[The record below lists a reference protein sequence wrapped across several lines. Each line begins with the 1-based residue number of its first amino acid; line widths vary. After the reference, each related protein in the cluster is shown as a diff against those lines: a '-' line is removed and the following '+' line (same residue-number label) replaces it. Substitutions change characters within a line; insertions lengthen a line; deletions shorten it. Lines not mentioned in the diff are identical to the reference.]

1 MQTING
7 KKDMTRDRCILHSDN
22 NSNIRDPKL
31 TKVPLPCVPEPFS
44 AYNTRVLSDIT
55 TVH

>member
-1 MQTING
+1 MQRHDKGQVHT
-7 KKDMTRDRCILHSDN
+7 TLCDN